1 MPFICPKQKGG
12 RPMQEEVENRTVAL
26 AISTTKLTG
35 RMLKSAILKFLEAQ
49 KNKSRDSPKIPQG
62 KQSVKDLAK
71 QNQGMTNIEITDKNI
86 KSFEQ
91 SARKYGVDFA
101 VKKDKSV
108 TPPKYLVF
116 FKGRDADAITAA
128 FTDFTA
134 KTVRKAER
142 PSVLSQLKK
151 FTELV
156 KNVIPSKVKNK
167 DREQSL

>member
-1 MPFICPKQKGG
+1 MKGG
-12 RPMQEEVENRTVAL
+12 RPMQEEVESRTVAL
-26 AISTTKLTG
+26 AINGTKLTG
-35 RMLKSAILKFLEAQ
+35 RTLKAAVLKYLAWRKDK
-49 KNKSRDSPKIPQG
+49 KNYPKIPQG

-86 KSFEQ
+86 KRFEQ

-142 PSVLSQLKK
+142 PSVFSQLKK

-156 KNVIPSKVKNK
+156 KNAVPSKVKNK

>member
-1 MPFICPKQKGG
+1 
-12 RPMQEEVENRTVAL
+12 MQEEVENRTVTL
-26 AISTTKLTG
+26 AITTTKLTG
-35 RMLKSAILKFLEAQ
+35 SVLKLAILKFLEAQ
-49 KNKSRDSPKIPQG
+49 KNKSRDSPKIPHG

-71 QNQGMTNIEITDKNI
+71 QNQGMNNIEITDKNI
-86 KSFEQ
+86 KSFEK

-108 TPPKYLVF
+108 KPAKYLVF

-134 KTVRKAER
+134 KMVRKAER
-142 PSVLSQLKK
+142 PSVLAQLRK

-156 KNVIPSKVKNK
+156 KNTVSNRVKNK

>member
-1 MPFICPKQKGG
+1 
-12 RPMQEEVENRTVAL
+12 MQEDVENRTVTL
-26 AISTTKLTG
+26 AITTTKLTG
-35 RMLKSAILKFLEAQ
+35 TVLKSAILKFLAEQ
-49 KNKSRDSPKIPQG
+49 KNKSRDSPKIPHG

-71 QNQGMTNIEITDKNI
+71 QNQGMNNIEITDKNI
-86 KSFEQ
+86 KSFEK

-108 TPPKYLVF
+108 KPPKYLVF

-134 KTVRKAER
+134 KMVRKAER
-142 PSVLSQLKK
+142 PSVLAQLRK

-156 KNVIPSKVKNK
+156 KSTVSNRVKNK

>member
-1 MPFICPKQKGG
+1 
-12 RPMQEEVENRTVAL
+12 MQEEVENRTVTL

-35 RMLKSAILKFLEAQ
+35 YVLRSAILKFLEAQ
-49 KNKSRDSPKIPQG
+49 KDKSRDSPKIPHG

-71 QNQGMTNIEITDKNI
+71 QNQGMSNIEITDKNI
-86 KSFEQ
+86 KSFEK

-101 VKKDKSV
+101 VKRDKSV
-108 TPPKYLVF
+108 KPPKYLVF

-134 KTVRKAER
+134 KMVRKAER
-142 PSVLSQLKK
+142 PSVLAQLRK
-151 FTELV
+151 FTEIV
-156 KNVIPSKVKNK
+156 RNTVSDRVKNK

>member
-1 MPFICPKQKGG
+1 
-12 RPMQEEVENRTVAL
+12 MQEDVENRTVTL
-26 AISTTKLTG
+26 AITTTKLTG
-35 RMLKSAILKFLEAQ
+35 SVLKSAILKFLEAQ
-49 KNKSRDSPKIPQG
+49 KNKSRDSPKIPHG

-71 QNQGMTNIEITDKNI
+71 QNQGMNNIEITNKNI
-86 KSFEQ
+86 KSFEK

-108 TPPKYLVF
+108 KPPKYLVF

-134 KTVRKAER
+134 KMVRKAER
-142 PSVLSQLKK
+142 PSVHAQLRK

-156 KNVIPSKVKNK
+156 KSTVSNRVKNK

>member
-1 MPFICPKQKGG
+1 
-12 RPMQEEVENRTVAL
+12 MQEDVENRTVTL
-26 AISTTKLTG
+26 AITTTKLTG
-35 RMLKSAILKFLEAQ
+35 SVLKSAILKFLAAQ
-49 KNKSRDSPKIPQG
+49 KNKSRDSPKIPHG

-71 QNQGMTNIEITDKNI
+71 QNQGMNNIEITDKNI
-86 KSFEQ
+86 KSFEK

-108 TPPKYLVF
+108 KPPKYLVF

-134 KTVRKAER
+134 KMVRKAER
-142 PSVLSQLKK
+142 PSVIAQLRK

-156 KNVIPSKVKNK
+156 KSTVSNRVKNK